1 MPTDAAS
8 NLPPVLR
15 PERPPVRSLE
25 ELAHRFATRVVGSA
39 EGTDLSGLTLATAD
53 LRAGE
58 VFVAVRGVNSH
69 GARYAVEA
77 RRKGAVAVV
86 TDEEGA
92 RLAAEAGLP
101 ILVVDDPRARL
112 GELSAWVYGTGPGDD
127 LPVLFGTTGTNGKT
141 SVSHLLEGILG
152 QLGVVTGLSSTAERH
167 IAGEVIVSRL
177 TTPEASE
184 FHALLALMR
193 ERGVEAVAVEVSAQ
207 ALSRHRVDGI
217 VFDVASFTNLSHD
230 HLDDYA
236 DMREYF
242 EAKLQLF
249 RADRAKRAVVSL
261 DSAAGAEVVARAE
274 VPVVTVAAPDI
285 ADDPA
290 AAAEADWVVE
300 IVEER
305 QDGTRFVLSG
315 KDGRKLTTVVPTI
328 GRHMASNAG
337 LAIVMILESGTDWDT
352 IARALDGGR
361 IDAFLPGRTQRVSGE
376 RGPAVYVDFGHSPDA
391 FEKTLAAVRRVTPGR
406 VVMLFGA
413 DGDRDA
419 TKRHDMGRTAVEG
432 SDVLVVTDHHPRH
445 EDPDSI
451 RATLIEGARRARPE
465 ADIREFSPPERAIVE
480 AVSLV
485 GEGDAILWAG
495 PGHQDYRDIRG
506 VRTPYSARELARRAL
521 RAAGWPAPEPQW
533 PVPYP
538 AETTPSSDPE
548 RPFAFPSSSV

>member
-1 MPTDAAS
+1 MTGMPIDTPS
-8 NLPPVLR
+8 HLPPVLR
-15 PERPPVRSLE
+15 PEHPPRRALA
-25 ELAHRFATRVVGSA
+25 ELARRFGERSIGDV
-39 EGTDLSGLTLATAD
+39 EGTVLTGITLATAD

-58 VFVAVRGVNSH
+58 AFVAIRGVNRH
-69 GARYAVEA
+69 GAEFAAAAAER
-77 RRKGAVAVV
+77 GAVAVV
-86 TDEEGA
+86 TDEAGA
-92 RLAAEAGLP
+92 GIAASAGLP
-101 ILVVDDPRARL
+101 IVVVADPRALL
-112 GELSAWVYGTGPGDD
+112 GDLSAWVYGTGPDD
-127 LPVLFGTTGTNGKT
+127 ELPQLLATTGTNGKT

-207 ALSRHRVDGI
+207 ALTRHRVDGLM
-217 VFDVASFTNLSHD
+217 FDVAGFTNLTHD

-242 EAKLQLF
+242 EAKLPLF
-249 RADRAKRAVVSL
+249 RSDRSRRGVVCL
-261 DSAAGAEVVARAE
+261 DSPAGAEIAARADI
-274 VPVVTVAAPDI
+274 PVVTIVTPAIAA
-285 ADDPA
+285 DPT
-290 AAAEADWVVE
+290 AEADWTVD

-305 QDGTRFVLSG
+305 QDGTEFTLRDR
-315 KDGRKLTTVVPTI
+315 DGRALTTVVPVI
-328 GRHMASNAG
+328 GRHMAANAG
-337 LAIVMILESGTDWDT
+337 LAIVMLLEAGHPWEALTD
-352 IARALDGGR
+352 ALDGGR
-361 IDAFLPGRTQRVSGE
+361 IAASLPGRTQLVSGPE
-376 RGPAVYVDFGHSPDA
+376 GPAVYVDFGHSPDA

-432 SDVLVVTDHHPRH
+432 SDVLIVTDHHPRN
-445 EDPDSI
+445 ENPDAI
-451 RATLIEGARRARPE
+451 REVLVEGARRARPDAE
-465 ADIREFSPPERAIVE
+465 IHEFTPPERAILE
-480 AVSLV
+480 AVALV

-506 VRTPYSARELARRAL
+506 VRTPYSARELSRRAL
-521 RAAGWPAPEPQW
+521 RAAGWPVPDPQW

-538 AETTPSSDPE
+538 LDSTPSSDPE
-548 RPFAFPSSSV
+548 RPVDFPA